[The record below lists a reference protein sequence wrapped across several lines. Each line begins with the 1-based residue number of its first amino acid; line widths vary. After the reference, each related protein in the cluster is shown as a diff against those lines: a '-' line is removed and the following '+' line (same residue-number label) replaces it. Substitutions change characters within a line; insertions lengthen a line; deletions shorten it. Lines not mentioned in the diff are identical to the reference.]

1 MNFFFSDLDGTLED
15 SRTDMTNAVVTVRAH
30 LQLPFWEASKI
41 TPNVNRG
48 MAELYRACFSDYL
61 ADHSTKIPNS
71 VEKLEQ
77 VRELYEDEYLAHV
90 ADHTCLYE
98 GMDAALR
105 YLATQGKIIVITN
118 KPEKISRALLEKL
131 GVGTLITDVMGGDS
145 CSENKPSPLPLRIA
159 AERHGFDRSV
169 DAAFMIGD
177 TLADIRAGKAF
188 GAKTVWCSWGYLDDP
203 GAETPDFRFDHPAKL
218 PHLLHLV

>member
-15 SRTDMTNAVVTVRAH
+15 SRVDMTNAVIEVRA
-30 LQLPFWEASKI
+30 QLKLPVWDSSKI

-61 ADHSTKIPNS
+61 ADHTTEKKSS
-71 VEKLEQ
+71 VDKLEQ
-77 VRELYEDEYLAHV
+77 VRELYEAQYLAHV
-90 ADHTCLYE
+90 ADHTTLYE
-98 GMDAALR
+98 GMESALR
-105 YLATQGKIIVITN
+105 YLASQGKIIVITN
-118 KPEKISRALLEKL
+118 KPEFISRALLEKL
-131 GVGTLITDVMGGDS
+131 GVSPYITDVMGGDS
-145 CSENKPSPLPLRIA
+145 CAENKPSPLPLRVA
-159 AERHGFDRSV
+159 AERHGFNRAT

-188 GAKTVWCSWGYLDDP
+188 GAKTVWCSWGYLDEP
-203 GAETPDFRFDHPAKL
+203 GAETPDIRFDHPSKL